1 MSFIKSK
8 HSGWL
13 SDGTRTP
20 FTGGGG
26 GGGPSNTTTQTSNI
40 PDWLRPQVEA
50 AIGASTQELFNT
62 KNVGATPDV
71 TKQIG
76 TDENGQPIMET
87 TRGTPGTQE
96 ITGIKGYTPYSTKGS
111 DYVAGFGGMQ
121 NQAMQS
127 VQGLKVPG
135 QYGEATG
142 MASQAGQGLLGSV
155 NPAYGYGSLG
165 AQYGGQGAN
174 IGQGG
179 LGYGAM
185 GANVGAQAAQ
195 AGNQYN
201 AMATNPGATQAFM
214 SPYIQNALSPQLAEM
229 QRQYAISGNQAA
241 GNAARSGAFGGSRAS
256 LEQAENRRN
265 MNMGMNQAIGQ
276 GYQNAF
282 QAAQQA
288 QQFGSTLG
296 LQGQQTAIQGAN
308 TGISGINAAL
318 TGNAQGMQ
326 GAQIGLQGVG
336 AAQAGYSGAGTQATN
351 LANIGKEQLASQQ
364 SIANQQMQMGGQEQ
378 ALRQQA
384 INQDIQN
391 FANKTVYPQQQLAF
405 YNSMIRGYAT
415 PTQTTASYQAAP
427 SAASQIA
434 GLGLTGAA
442 AYGLAKKKGGV
453 IKAKKKKKSD
463 GVDTLGLYNVMSK
476 G

>member
-1 MSFIKSK
+1 MSIIGNWKK
-8 HSGWL
+8 LVMGHTL
-13 SDGTRTP
+13 QM
-20 FTGGGG
+20 GGGG
-26 GGGPSNTTTQTSNI
+26 SGGGPTNTTTQTSNI

-62 KNVGATPDV
+62 KGVAATPAKAATYDAEGNQLTAEV
-71 TKQIG
+71 AA
-76 TDENGQPIMET
+76 
-87 TRGTPGTQE
+87 TPGTQQIE
-96 ITGIKGYTPYSTKGS
+96 SIKGYTPYSTKGS
-111 DYVAGFGGMQ
+111 DYVAGFGNMQ

-127 VQGLKVPG
+127 IGGMQVPG
-135 QYGEATG
+135 QYGQASG
-142 MASQAGQGLLGSV
+142 MTSQAGQGLLGSTT
-155 NPAYGYGSLG
+155 PAYGYGSLG

-179 LGYGAM
+179 LDYGGM
-185 GANVGAQAAQ
+185 GANIGAQASQ

-201 AMATNPGATQAFM
+201 AMATNPGAQQAFM
-214 SPYIQNALSPQLAEM
+214 SPYIQNALQPQLAEM

-241 GNAARSGAFGGSRAS
+241 GNAARSGAFGGSRAA

-288 QQFGSTLG
+288 QQFGANLG
-296 LQGQQTAIQGAN
+296 LQGQQTGIQGAN

-318 TGNAQGMQ
+318 AGNAQGMQ

-336 AAQAGYSGAGTQATN
+336 AAQAGYAGAGQQATN
-351 LANIGKEQLASQQ
+351 LANIGTQDLAARQA
-364 SIANQQMQMGGQEQ
+364 IANQQMQVGGQEQ

-415 PTQTTASYQAAP
+415 PTQTTATYQAAP
-427 SAASQIA
+427 SAASQVA

-442 AYGLAKKKGGV
+442 AYGLTKGKAGGV
-453 IKAKKKKKSD
+453 VKKKKSD
-463 GVDTLGLYNVMSK
+463 GVDTLGLYNIMSK

>member
-1 MSFIKSK
+1 MSFLKSK

-20 FTGGGG
+20 FFGGGG
-26 GGGPSNTTTQTSNI
+26 GGGPTNTTTQTSNI

-62 KNVGATPDV
+62 KAQAPTY
-71 TKQIG
+71 
-76 TDENGQPIMET
+76 DENGNQTNKGQVDIES
-87 TRGTPGTQE
+87 
-96 ITGIKGYTPYSTKGS
+96 IKGYTPYSTKGS
-111 DYVAGFGGMQ
+111 DYVAGFTGPQQRAMDSIY
-121 NQAMQS
+121 AMQ
-127 VQGLKVPG
+127 QPG

-142 MASQAGQGLLGSV
+142 MTSQAGQGLLGSAT
-155 NPAYGYGSLG
+155 PAYGYGSLG
-165 AQYGGQGAN
+165 NQYGGQGAN

-185 GANVGAQAAQ
+185 GAGIGAQAAQ

-201 AMATNPGATQAFM
+201 AMATNPGAQQAFM
-214 SPYIQNALSPQLAEM
+214 SPYIQNALQPQLEEM

-241 GNAARSGAFGGSRAS
+241 GNAVKSGAFGGSRAA
-256 LEQAENRRN
+256 LEQSENRRN
-265 MNMGMNQAIGQ
+265 MNIGMNQAIGQ

-288 QQFGSTLG
+288 QQFGANLG
-296 LQGQQTAIQGAN
+296 LQGQQTGIQGAN
-308 TGISGINAAL
+308 TGISGINTAL

-326 GAQIGLQGVG
+326 GAQIGLQGVN
-336 AAQAGYSGAGTQATN
+336 AAQAGYTGAGQQATN
-351 LANIGKEQLASQQ
+351 LANIGTQDLAARQA
-364 SIANQQMQMGGQEQ
+364 IANQQMQVGGQEQ
-378 ALRQQA
+378 AMNQRA
-384 INQDIQN
+384 IDQNIQN

-415 PTQTTASYQAAP
+415 PTQTTATYQAAP
-427 SAASQIA
+427 SAVSQLS
-434 GLGLTGAA
+434 GLGLTAA
-442 AYGLAKKKGGV
+442 AGYGLAKGKAGGV
-453 IKAKKKKKSD
+453 IKKKKSD
-463 GVDTLGLYNVMSK
+463 GVDTLGLYNIMSK

>member
-1 MSFIKSK
+1 MSFLKSK

-20 FTGGGG
+20 FMGGGG
-26 GGGPSNTTTQTSNI
+26 GGGPTSTTTQTSNI

-96 ITGIKGYTPYSTKGS
+96 IESIKGYTPYSTKGS

-127 VQGLKVPG
+127 VQGMKVPG

-142 MASQAGQGLLGSV
+142 ITSQAGQGLLGSAT
-155 NPAYGYGSLG
+155 PAYGYGSLG

-185 GANVGAQAAQ
+185 GANIGAQAAQ

-201 AMATNPGATQAFM
+201 AMATDPGSQQAFM
-214 SPYIQNALSPQLAEM
+214 SPYIQNALQPQLAEM

-241 GNAARSGAFGGSRAS
+241 GNAVKSGAFGGSRAA
-256 LEQAENRRN
+256 LEQSENRRN
-265 MNMGMNQAIGQ
+265 MNIGMNQAIGQ

-288 QQFGSTLG
+288 QQFGANLG
-296 LQGQQTAIQGAN
+296 LQGQQTGIQGAN
-308 TGISGINAAL
+308 TGISGINTAL

-326 GAQIGLQGVG
+326 GAQIGLQGVN
-336 AAQAGYSGAGTQATN
+336 AAQAGYTGAGQQATN
-351 LANIGKEQLASQQ
+351 LANIGTQDLAARQA
-364 SIANQQMQMGGQEQ
+364 IANQQMQMGGQEQ

-415 PTQTTASYQAAP
+415 PTQSTATYQAAP
-427 SAASQIA
+427 SAVSQLS

-442 AYGLAKKKGGV
+442 AYGLTKGKAGGV
-453 IKAKKKKKSD
+453 IKKKKSD
-463 GVDTLGLYNVMSK
+463 GVDTLGLYNIMSK

>member
-1 MSFIKSK
+1 MSILKSK

-20 FTGGGG
+20 FMGGGG
-26 GGGPSNTTTQTSNI
+26 GGGPTSTTTQTSNI

-62 KNVGATPDV
+62 KGVAATPGKAATYDAEGNELTPAV
-71 TKQIG
+71 AA
-76 TDENGQPIMET
+76 
-87 TRGTPGTQE
+87 TPGTQQIE
-96 ITGIKGYTPYSTKGS
+96 SIKGYTPYSTKGS

-127 VQGLKVPG
+127 VQGMQVPG
-135 QYGEATG
+135 QYNNASG
-142 MASQAGQGLLGSV
+142 MTSDAGQGLLGSAT
-155 NPAYGYGSLG
+155 PAYGYGSLG

-185 GANVGAQAAQ
+185 GAGIGAQAAQ

-201 AMATNPGATQAFM
+201 AMATNPGAQQAFM
-214 SPYIQNALSPQLAEM
+214 SPYIQNALQPQLEEM

-241 GNAARSGAFGGSRAS
+241 GNAVKSGAFGGSRAS

-288 QQFGSTLG
+288 QQFGANLG
-296 LQGQQTAIQGAN
+296 LQGQQAGIQGAN
-308 TGISGINAAL
+308 TGISGINTAL

-336 AAQAGYSGAGTQATN
+336 AAQAGYTGAGTQATN
-351 LANIGKEQLASQQ
+351 LANIGTQQLAAQQ
-364 SIANQQMQMGGQEQ
+364 GIANQQMQMGGQEQ

-415 PTQTTASYQAAP
+415 PTQTAATYQAAP

-442 AYGLAKKKGGV
+442 AYGLAKGKAGGV
-453 IKAKKKKKSD
+453 VKKKKKKSD
-463 GVDTLGLYNVMSK
+463 GVDTLGLYNIMSK